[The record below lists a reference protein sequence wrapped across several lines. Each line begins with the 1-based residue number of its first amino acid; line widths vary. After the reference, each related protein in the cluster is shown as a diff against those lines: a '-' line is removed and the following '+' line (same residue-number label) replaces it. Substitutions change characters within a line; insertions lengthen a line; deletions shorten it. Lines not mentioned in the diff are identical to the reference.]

1 LSFNLLLNSGLTS
14 LFAILLFFL
23 DQLNLVNALLIL
35 GAATSFA
42 SFIAG
47 YLLLP
52 QTMKFAR
59 QSIAW
64 QAESYS
70 LWRLSRW
77 FWLSSLFAILATRID
92 IILVGRF
99 LNTTTAGFYGLAA
112 NLTAKADLLNHSL
125 YAVLLPAAAA
135 IHHRDILRQYVI
147 RGLRRSSLVCLG
159 LLLLFPL
166 ALPFITLLYGSD
178 YAAAVPYF
186 RWLLLLVMFDLFATP
201 LLLLAFPL
209 EQPHLLTFNDAL
221 RLTILVPLAFWFIP
235 SYGVM
240 GVIAAKFMAQVVAVC
255 FTLTLLWHKRPQ
267 SPNFT

>member
-1 LSFNLLLNSGLTS
+1 
-14 LFAILLFFL
+14 
-23 DQLNLVNALLIL
+23 
-35 GAATSFA
+35 
-42 SFIAG
+42 
-47 YLLLP
+47 
-52 QTMKFAR
+52 
-59 QSIAW
+59 
-64 QAESYS
+64 
-70 LWRLSRW
+70 
-77 FWLSSLFAILATRID
+77 LSSLFTILATRID

-135 IHHRDILRQYVI
+135 IHHRDILRQYVS
-147 RGLRRSSLVCLG
+147 RGLRRSALVCLG

-209 EQPHLLTFNDAL
+209 EQPHLLTFNNAL
-221 RLTILVPLAFWFIP
+221 RLIILVPLALWLLP
-235 SYGVM
+235 DYGVM
-240 GVIAAKFMAQVVAVC
+240 GIITAKFVAQLVAVC
-255 FTLTLLWHKRPQ
+255 VTLVLLWNKRPQ
-267 SPNFT
+267 SLNFT